1 VFRLACIHSNRQGPS
16 QDTCKVFARQDIIK
30 HIATGGYWFDSVRK
44 KWIQAGDAVL
54 NYLDEHPEQARLLGI
69 HIREPPV
76 TGNVFIEYQASW
88 IVTSITQGTGQLKK
102 VTINDGQ
109 PAAAKP
115 VMWTATRCATLEVS
129 QPVRNAQYR
138 EGVSLILGNGE
149 KASLEG
155 HIIFNDP
162 STSHTAIGRIRE
174 ILISNSNKAVN
185 HVAVQKFAF
194 GPVLH
199 PSLHLPTLEL
209 TEHEVVISPQVSLN
223 TILQSSLL
231 TCSRG
236 ESRTSFV

>member
-1 VFRLACIHSNRQGPS
+1 M
-16 QDTCKVFARQDIIK
+16 
-30 HIATGGYWFDSVRK
+30 
-44 KWIQAGDAVL
+44 
-54 NYLDEHPEQARLLGI
+54 NYLDEHPEQAQFLGI
-69 HIREPPV
+69 HIQEPPV
-76 TGNVFIEYQASW
+76 TGNVFIEYRASW
-88 IVTSITQGTGQLKK
+88 IVMSITRGTGQLKK

-115 VMWTATRCATLEVS
+115 VMWTAMHCTMLKLS
-129 QPVRNAQYR
+129 QPVCNAQYHK
-138 EGVSLILGNGE
+138 GVSLILGNGE

-185 HVAVQKFAF
+185 HVAIQKFAF

-199 PSLHLPTLEL
+199 PSLHLPTLKL

-231 TCSRG
+231 TCSCG
-236 ESRTSFV
+236 ESRKSFV

>member
-1 VFRLACIHSNRQGPS
+1 M
-16 QDTCKVFARQDIIK
+16 
-30 HIATGGYWFDSVRK
+30 
-44 KWIQAGDAVL
+44 
-54 NYLDEHPEQARLLGI
+54 
-69 HIREPPV
+69 